1 MRYDLLLRRSGVVL
15 ALAAMLLISPAYAAK
30 AKKPPAK
37 TKKAAV
43 KPRSTGIP
51 RYVLSYTMAGYG
63 GRMEFI
69 GRILDLDTGL
79 VIASP
84 AFSFADKLRTA
95 GSSGDLQWVLD
106 MTAYPRGTGNAV
118 LTVNYKGREIQRSA
132 YSLVT
137 KATAPP
143 HDPRFDGEPISL
155 TFTNAKL
162 RDVLATFTRL
172 AKVQFIIDPDV
183 AGTVN
188 MNIQNVPWD
197 QALDQIITTAGY
209 RWNLEGKKLHVHK

>member
-1 MRYDLLLRRSGVVL
+1 MRYALLRRSGVLLTLL
-15 ALAAMLLISPAYAAK
+15 ALLLTSPADAAK
-30 AKKPPAK
+30 AK
-37 TKKAAV
+37 TKKAAA

-51 RYVLSYTMAGYG
+51 RYVLSYSMTGYG
-63 GRMEFI
+63 SRMEFI
-69 GRILDLDTGL
+69 GKILDLQTGQ

-95 GSSGDLQWVLD
+95 GSSGDLKWSLD
-106 MTAYPRGTGNAV
+106 MNAQPRGTGTAV
-118 LTVNYKGREIQRSA
+118 LSILYKGKEIQRST

-155 TFTNAKL
+155 AFTNAKL
-162 RDVLATFTRL
+162 RDVLATFTKL
-172 AKVQFIIDPDV
+172 AKVQFLIDPDV

-197 QALDQIITTAGY
+197 EALDRIITTAGY
-209 RWNLEGKKLHVHK
+209 QWNLEGKKLHVHK

>member
-1 MRYDLLLRRSGVVL
+1 MRYALLLRRSGILLTLL
-15 ALAAMLLISPAYAAK
+15 ALLLTSPVDAAK
-30 AKKPPAK
+30 AK
-37 TKKAAV
+37 TKKAAA
-43 KPRSTGIP
+43 KPRSSGIP
-51 RYVLSYTMAGYG
+51 RYVLSYSMTGYG
-63 GRMEFI
+63 SRTEFI
-69 GRILDLDTGL
+69 GKILDLQTGQ

-84 AFSFADKLRTA
+84 SFSFADKLRTA
-95 GSSGDLQWVLD
+95 GSNGDLQWSLD
-106 MTAYPRGTGNAV
+106 MTAQPSGRTGTAV
-118 LTVNYKGREIQRSA
+118 LSVLYKGKEIQRST

-155 TFTNAKL
+155 TFTNANL
-162 RDVLATFTRL
+162 RAVLATFTTL
-172 AKVQFIIDPDV
+172 AKVQFLIDPDV

-197 QALDQIITTAGY
+197 EALDRIITTAGY

>member
-1 MRYDLLLRRSGVVL
+1 MRYARLLRRSGVL
-15 ALAAMLLISPAYAAK
+15 LTIIALLLTSPVDAAKAK
-30 AKKPPAK
+30 AKKP
-37 TKKAAV
+37 AA

-51 RYVLSYTMAGYG
+51 RYVLSYSMTGYG
-63 GRMEFI
+63 SRMEFI
-69 GRILDLDTGL
+69 GKILDLQTGQ

-95 GSSGDLQWVLD
+95 GSSGDLKWSLD
-106 MTAYPRGTGNAV
+106 MTAQPHGTGTAV
-118 LTVNYKGREIQRSA
+118 LTVLYKDKEIQRSN

-155 TFTNAKL
+155 AFTNAKL
-162 RDVLATFTRL
+162 RDVLATFTKL
-172 AKVQFIIDPDV
+172 AKVQFLIDPDV

-197 QALDQIITTAGY
+197 EALDRIITTAGY

>member
-1 MRYDLLLRRSGVVL
+1 MRYDLLRRSGVLLTLL
-15 ALAAMLLISPAYAAK
+15 ALLLTSPADAAK
-30 AKKPPAK
+30 AK
-37 TKKAAV
+37 TKKAPA

-51 RYVLSYTMAGYG
+51 RYVLSYTMKGYG
-63 GRMEFI
+63 SRMEFI
-69 GRILDLDTGL
+69 GKILDLQTGQL
-79 VIASP
+79 IASP

-95 GSSGDLQWVLD
+95 GSSGDLQWSLD
-106 MTAYPRGTGNAV
+106 MTAQPRGTGTAV
-118 LTVNYKGREIQRSA
+118 LSILYKGKEIQRSN

-162 RDVLATFTRL
+162 RDALATFTKL
-172 AKVQFIIDPDV
+172 AKVQFLIDPDV

-197 QALDQIITTAGY
+197 EALDRIITTAGY
-209 RWNLEGKKLHVHK
+209 QWNLEGKKLHVHK